1 MSRILIL
8 LRDGLLATGTDDG
21 AARPWW
27 SLTKTAIAAG
37 VLALARDGLVALDEP
52 LAEIGATPRAL
63 LLHRAGLPD
72 YGWLVDYHAAVAAG
86 GPAWPAEEMLVRTAS
101 LHPPAP
107 GFSYS
112 NIGFLHLR
120 RLIEA
125 HMGLPFAPAMAALVL
140 RPLGLSATGGAAA
153 PGVPG
158 HPAYDPG
165 WVYHGLLAGPVE
177 EMALFLHRLFT
188 GPLLPPEFL
197 AMMRAAEPVGG
208 PLPGRPWLAPAY
220 GLGLMAGEIA
230 PGIRMEGHTGGGPGS
245 AIVAYHRPDTGDV
258 VAGYSEGAGGDA
270 LESEAARLLL
280 A

>member
-1 MSRILIL
+1 MSMILW
-8 LRDGLLATGTDDG
+8 RDGLTVAGADDG
-21 AARPWW
+21 ARRPWW

-52 LAEIGATPRAL
+52 LPVPGATPRAL

-72 YGWLVDYHAAVAAG
+72 YGWLAGYHAAVAEG
-86 GPAWPAEEMLVRTAS
+86 GPAWSAGEMLARAAF
-101 LHPPAP
+101 LAPPAA

-112 NIGFLHLR
+112 NIGYMHLR
-120 RLIEA
+120 QLVEA
-125 HMGLPFAPAMAALVL
+125 RMGMPFSAAIRSLVL
-140 RPLGLSATGGAAA
+140 GPLGLTATALADA

-158 HPAYDPG
+158 HPDYDPG
-165 WVYHGLLAGPVE
+165 WVYHGLLMGPVE

-188 GPLLPPEFL
+188 GPLLPRELL

-208 PLPGRPWLAPAY
+208 ALPGRPWLTPGY

-245 AIVAYHRPDTGDV
+245 AIVAYRRPDTVSV
-258 VAGYSEGAGGDA
+258 VAGFAEGPAGDA